1 MAMTMKSTVDYS
13 VTPGFTSKLT
23 LIMGTA
29 LLPHVTN
36 IPINISLYL
45 LLLFTWRMASL
56 YWNRLQPGR
65 WLLFAVTLASIL
77 IIYNQYQTLLGRDAG
92 VALLGMML
100 MLKVMEIKKR
110 RDIYVAVFISYF
122 VIITQFLFSQSLM
135 LTLYLIIVV
144 TGLTAL
150 LLEINR
156 VTPAQNFLHPIL
168 KTVQIT
174 TQALPIAIIL
184 FIIFPRITQPL
195 WSFGS
200 DRSAR
205 TGLSDRVSPGS
216 VSDLIESSEVAFRAE
231 FKQPPP
237 AVQQRYWRAL
247 VLWDTDGYSWYRDQT
262 QPITYGSTRLIMLG
276 QPIKYEIY
284 LEPHNEDWLI
294 ALDVPLEAPARS
306 RLTSDFQIVYNEPV
320 TRAKSYSLHSLTE
333 YGMTSLSPELRQRA
347 LKLGYSVTDQQRKL
361 VEGWR
366 TESKTDR
373 EVVQKALRF
382 FNTNPFVYTLSPP
395 TYLDNPVEEFL
406 FEGRA
411 GFCEHYAT
419 SFNQLM
425 RIAGIPSRLILG
437 YQGGEYNDLGDYFI
451 VRQYHAHAWSEVW
464 LEDRGW
470 VRVDP
475 TAAVAPER
483 IEYPLRLAFGEEGAP
498 ALFEIEGGGLTAAM
512 IRQFTN
518 ALDSVNIQWRRW
530 IIGYSREHQFTL
542 MRNFGIDTFST
553 IQWGLITV
561 GLVAVVLL
569 VVVFRIIRQGRLRL
583 SPTQQTY
590 HQFCKKLSR
599 VGITRRAYEGPMD
612 FAKRAARNRPDLAG
626 QIMTINAL
634 YINLRYAPNT
644 NGKQH
649 QRDFALQVRQFQPR
663 RR

>member
-1 MAMTMKSTVDYS
+1 
-13 VTPGFTSKLT
+13 
-23 LIMGTA
+23 
-29 LLPHVTN
+29 
-36 IPINISLYL
+36 
-45 LLLFTWRMASL
+45 
-56 YWNRLQPGR
+56 
-65 WLLFAVTLASIL
+65 
-77 IIYNQYQTLLGRDAG
+77 
-92 VALLGMML
+92 
-100 MLKVMEIKKR
+100 MEIKKR
-110 RDIYVAVFISYF
+110 RDIYVSVFISYF
-122 VIITQFLFSQSLM
+122 VIITQFLFSQSLL
-135 LTLYLIIVV
+135 LTLYLIIIV

-156 VTPAQNFLHPIL
+156 VTPAKNFLQPVL
-168 KTVQIT
+168 KTLQIT

-200 DRSAR
+200 DSSAR
-205 TGLSDRVSPGS
+205 TGLSDRVTPGS

-237 AVQQRYWRAL
+237 PVQQHYWRAL
-247 VLWDTDGYSWYRDQT
+247 VLWDTDGYSWYRDKT
-262 QPITYGSTRLIMLG
+262 QPITYDNTKLIMLG

-284 LEPHNEDWLI
+284 LEPHDEAWLI

-306 RLTSDFQIVYNEPV
+306 RLTNDFQIVYNEPV
-320 TRAKSYSLHSLTE
+320 TRAKSYSLHSLTQ
-333 YGMTSLSPELRQRA
+333 YAMNNLSPNLRQRA
-347 LKLGYSVTDQQRKL
+347 LKLGDTVTDNQRKL
-361 VEGWR
+361 VAQWR
-366 TESKTDR
+366 SEAKTDS
-373 EVVQKALRF
+373 EVVQQALHF

-395 TYLDNPVEEFL
+395 TYLHNPVEEFL
-406 FEGRA
+406 FDGRA

-425 RIAGIPSRLILG
+425 RIAGIPTRLILG

-464 LEDRGW
+464 LENRGW

-483 IEYPLRLAFGEEGAP
+483 IEYPLRLDFGEQGAP
-498 ALFEIEGGGLTAAM
+498 ALFELETSGLTATM
-512 IRQFTN
+512 IRQFTH

-542 MRNFGIDTFST
+542 MRNFGIDTYST

-561 GLVAVVLL
+561 GLVAIVLL
-569 VVVFRIIRQGRLRL
+569 VVVFNIIRQGRLRL
-583 SPTQQTY
+583 SPTQQIY
-590 HQFCKKLSR
+590 QRFCKKLSR

-612 FAKRAARNRPDLAG
+612 FAKRATRNRPDLAN
-626 QIMTINAL
+626 QITAINDL
-634 YINLRYAPNT
+634 YINLRYAPQT
-644 NGKQH
+644 
-649 QRDFALQVRQFQPR
+649 RDKEHRRTFARRVRQFHPR